1 MSYND
6 INKFLSSTS
15 CYYVILVLIDLHFI
29 QHCLLRS
36 IQQLLRLILIIHF
49 QIYSFYNHINAEKS
63 LIAES
68 KLFIKPLQCNVVY
81 DVNNPKK
88 GYVVGT
94 AVIR

>member
-6 INKFLSSTS
+6 INKLVFSTS
-15 CYYVILVLIDLHFI
+15 CYYIILVLIDLHFI
-29 QHCLLRS
+29 QYCLLR
-36 IQQLLRLILIIHF
+36 IIPILIIHF